1 MLMPE
6 EQEKRLALYNQGL
19 TDREIAERVH
29 VTPNTITS
37 WRKTYGIPAH
47 PNKRRITPEIAEEIL
62 RMYRAG
68 ESDAQIAAKIERSKT
83 MVRVW
88 RHKHNLPPNF
98 AAGGEPIPRNDPPTT

>member
-1 MLMPE
+1 MLLPE
-6 EQEKRLALYNQGL
+6 EQKKRLSLYNQGL
-19 TDREIAERVH
+19 MDREIAERVH

-47 PNKRRITPEIAEEIL
+47 NKRRITPEIAEEML

-68 ESDAQIAAKIERSKT
+68 ESDARIAAKIARSKT
-83 MVRVW
+83 MVRAW

-98 AAGGEPIPRNDPPTT
+98 AAGREPIPRNDQSAT